1 MGDIVPYNP
10 GWPRIGVVGCAA
22 QAIKAIFL
30 GNAIFRPP
38 WHSRSLSLSPQS
50 QGLLRHLWDS
60 IATMVVIARKEST
73 TIEEGQHF
81 REVAQTARCI
91 WRALNECGAEGTAS
105 SAWRPTVLDARLFLW
120 HLPAAL
126 ERHGSL
132 APFNT
137 DFENR
142 HSPEKKGFCQNN
154 ECRLSYLTHLF
165 FTYDFLLPGDVLKTR
180 QGPAAQPVAQA
191 LKHCLE
197 RTWFCGI
204 CVDMSVEQKPLR
216 ILFCQKKYLT
226 ARNDVYVF
234 DRL

>member
-1 MGDIVPYNP
+1 MQYLGRLGTPV
-10 GWPRIGVVGCAA
+10 R
-22 QAIKAIFL
+22 FL
-30 GNAIFRPP
+30 LRHN
-38 WHSRSLSLSPQS
+38 LKDV
-50 QGLLRHLWDS
+50 LRHLWDS
-60 IATMVVIARKEST
+60 IATMVVIARNEST
-73 TIEEGQHF
+73 TIEERQHF

-120 HLPAAL
+120 HLPAVL

-204 CVDMSVEQKPLR
+204 CVDMSVEQKTLR